1 MGTTARLR
9 AAAAFLVV
17 TVAAA
22 CGSDSTAPPYPASV
36 ARHFDS
42 LYVDAAARGDTSD
55 AYANRALLLT
65 FLELPPAL
73 GASPATLTVTTA
85 TGIEHWRAFEFD
97 DILSASDSG
106 FALLAYRETAAHT
119 VLLLEFDGNG
129 HVQDGALITNDTLNV
144 QIAAGSATT
153 SLTSTSASCGTP
165 SPSLLN
171 PQLGTLQI
179 SSCTLA
185 KFLSSLSITTQ
196 TAAQVDPALASLSFN
211 AATING
217 VRVVE
222 AAQAATLR
230 RMSAALHAAHAH
242 KRF

>member
-1 MGTTARLR
+1 MRTTARLR
-9 AAAAFLVV
+9 VAATFLVI

-22 CGSDSTAPPYPASV
+22 CGSDSTAPASPASV

-42 LYVDAAARGDTSD
+42 LYVDAAARGDSSD
-55 AYANRALLLT
+55 AYANRSLMLT

-97 DILSASDSG
+97 EILSGSDSG

-119 VLLLEFDGNG
+119 VLLLEFDGSG
-129 HVQDGALITNDTLNV
+129 TVQDGVVITNDTLNV
-144 QIAAGSATT
+144 QITDGSATT

-171 PQLGTLQI
+171 PQLGTIQI
-179 SSCTLA
+179 GSCTLA

-217 VRVVE
+217 VRIVD

-230 RMSAALHAAHAH
+230 RVRAALLAAHPN